1 MGDEEPMSLGAG
13 QFLQHLIVGN
23 VGDSATSHADRACD
37 WLRDRSASNPRTLLT
52 YVFRS
57 QSYQV
62 LVNGST
68 GRIAGKYPLS
78 AWKIFFAVVAVLLA
92 AVLFILASEG

>member
-1 MGDEEPMSLGAG
+1 M
-13 QFLQHLIVGN
+13 
-23 VGDSATSHADRACD
+23 
-37 WLRDRSASNPRTLLT
+37 
-52 YVFRS
+52 
-57 QSYQV
+57 
-62 LVNGST
+62 NGSK